1 MTTLSGFV
9 ASVVVHSSAAAF
21 AHFGLT
27 LQPLPPEKPAP
38 AAERVIARSHPA
50 APQKIADCPEQR
62 ARSHLQKA

>member
-1 MTTLSGFV
+1 MTTLTGFV

-38 AAERVIARSHPA
+38 AVERVVVRSRPA
-50 APQKIADCPEQR
+50 AGQKVAECPEQAAR
-62 ARSHLQKA
+62 ARLHQT